1 MEARWRMIEGEIEV
15 AVKEVHLR
23 NLMCRKLNITYGV
36 DSCQVVGGAKFFR
49 LPWLRLSARL

>member
-36 DSCQVVGGAKFFR
+36 DSCQVVGGAKFAGFHG
-49 LPWLRLSARL
+49 